1 MTKTLAEFHKVYL
14 LDHISFAIKMKN
26 LKKRQEL
33 IYWHKFIGMRSF
45 DKLIGALIPIDISF
59 RIILVNKDN
68 DKQLFHFSLGDLL
81 SFLKSSMKK

>member
-1 MTKTLAEFHKVYL
+1 
-14 LDHISFAIKMKN
+14 MKN

-81 SFLKSSMKK
+81 SFLKSSLKK

>member
-1 MTKTLAEFHKVYL
+1 
-14 LDHISFAIKMKN
+14 MKN

-68 DKQLFHFSLGDLL
+68 DKKTV
-81 SFLKSSMKK
+81 SF